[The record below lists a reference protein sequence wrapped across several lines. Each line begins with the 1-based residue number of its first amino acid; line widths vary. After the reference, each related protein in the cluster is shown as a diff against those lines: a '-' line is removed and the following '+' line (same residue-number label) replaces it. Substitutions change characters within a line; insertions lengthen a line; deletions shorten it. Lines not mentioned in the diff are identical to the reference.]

1 MASDDEIPHTHA
13 GPSRR
18 QPMPP
23 PGSQTDRFVKLVRE
37 SHGEDFVASWLLP
50 HLTIKMSDGQ
60 PAFQNCEFTH
70 DTIFTTGVGADALRK
85 RCEHL
90 VEKADIEIRECP
102 VIRQRFNVW
111 GRKYAKQKTIGG
123 KK

>member
-1 MASDDEIPHTHA
+1 MADDIPHTHSF
-13 GPSRR
+13 SRR
-18 QPMPP
+18 QPTPP
-23 PGSQTDRFVKLVRE
+23 EGSRTALFVDLVGQ
-37 SHGEDFVASWLLP
+37 SHGPDFVASWLLP
-50 HLTIKMSDGQ
+50 SLTIKMADGS
-60 PAFQNCEFTH
+60 PAFQNCEFTE
-70 DTIFTTGVGADALRK
+70 DTIFTTSVGADALRK